1 MRVRI
6 NSKAHQDN
14 HKHIWYYNRVGE
26 VLEAVYETDPKLTK
40 GQALVRI
47 IDLSVSGKK
56 YATPDVY
63 DIVDEYELPKEL
75 FETLD

>member
-1 MRVRI
+1 MKIRI
-6 NSKAHQDN
+6 NDKAHREN
-14 HKHIWYYNRVGE
+14 HKHIWYYDKVGKIF
-26 VLEAVYETDPKLTK
+26 EAVYETDPKLTK

-47 IDLSVSGKK
+47 TDKSVDGRK

-63 DIVDEYELPKEL
+63 DIIVEYELPKEL